1 MYNIG
6 HIGDIDGSG
15 TQLCHQT
22 QSETTMTSHT
32 GRAAAMASY
41 TGHTA
46 SLQAEMSGQGY
57 ENVSQGTLLVN
68 GRDEPYLRSANDG
81 KHVASLAAKRNEAV
95 PNDNALA
102 SQAAALVDIDN
113 PILKEQL
120 NCQSLL
126 RLWRTGTDRLI
137 YESHEDGD
145 IDVSASIMKGTK
157 VLTLGAGG

>member
-1 MYNIG
+1 M
-6 HIGDIDGSG
+6 
-15 TQLCHQT
+15 QLCHQI

-68 GRDEPYLRSANDG
+68 GRDEPYLRSENDG

-95 PNDNALA
+95 PNALA

-126 RLWRTGTDRLI
+126 RLWRTGADRLI

-145 IDVSASIMKGTK
+145 IDVSASIIIVIIAYMN
-157 VLTLGAGG
+157 V